1 MQKYISEA
9 RLLLALAIPV
19 ILAQIAQTAM
29 GFVDT
34 VMAGGY
40 SATDMA
46 AVAIGTSIWLPAI
59 LFGHGLLLA
68 LTPVIAQLNGSGRRE
83 RIAHQVRQGF
93 WLAGFVSVLIMLVLW
108 NAGYIIRSME
118 NIDPALFTGIVQGT
132 AKLVSID
139 EKPNFRTHVVE
150 LPDHMLDGLE
160 TGASVAHNGC
170 CLTVTEINGNHV
182 SFDLMKETLRIT
194 NLGDLKVGDWVNV
207 ERAAKFSDEIGGHL
221 MSGHIMTTAEVA
233 KILTS
238 ENNRQIW
245 FKVQDSQLMKYILYK
260 GFIGIDGISLTV
272 GEVTPTRFC
281 VHLIPETLE
290 RTTLGKKKLGA
301 RVNIEI
307 DPQTQAVVDT
317 VERVLA
323 ARENAMNQP
332 GTEA

>member
-1 MQKYISEA
+1 M
-9 RLLLALAIPV
+9 
-19 ILAQIAQTAM
+19 
-29 GFVDT
+29 
-34 VMAGGY
+34 
-40 SATDMA
+40 
-46 AVAIGTSIWLPAI
+46 
-59 LFGHGLLLA
+59 
-68 LTPVIAQLNGSGRRE
+68 
-83 RIAHQVRQGF
+83 
-93 WLAGFVSVLIMLVLW
+93 
-108 NAGYIIRSME
+108 
-118 NIDPALFTGIVQGT
+118 FTGIVQGT

-272 GEVTPTRFC
+272 GESHANAFLRPFNSGNSGT
-281 VHLIPETLE
+281 HDSWEEKNLAHASTL
-290 RTTLGKKKLGA
+290 KSIHKL
-301 RVNIEI
+301 R
-307 DPQTQAVVDT
+307 QW
-317 VERVLA
+317 
-323 ARENAMNQP
+323 
-332 GTEA
+332 

>member
-1 MQKYISEA
+1 
-9 RLLLALAIPV
+9 
-19 ILAQIAQTAM
+19 
-29 GFVDT
+29 
-34 VMAGGY
+34 
-40 SATDMA
+40 
-46 AVAIGTSIWLPAI
+46 
-59 LFGHGLLLA
+59 
-68 LTPVIAQLNGSGRRE
+68 
-83 RIAHQVRQGF
+83 
-93 WLAGFVSVLIMLVLW
+93 
-108 NAGYIIRSME
+108 
-118 NIDPALFTGIVQGT
+118 
-132 AKLVSID
+132 
-139 EKPNFRTHVVE
+139 
-150 LPDHMLDGLE
+150 
-160 TGASVAHNGC
+160 
-170 CLTVTEINGNHV
+170 
-182 SFDLMKETLRIT
+182 
-194 NLGDLKVGDWVNV
+194 
-207 ERAAKFSDEIGGHL
+207 
-221 MSGHIMTTAEVA
+221 MSGQLLTTAEVA